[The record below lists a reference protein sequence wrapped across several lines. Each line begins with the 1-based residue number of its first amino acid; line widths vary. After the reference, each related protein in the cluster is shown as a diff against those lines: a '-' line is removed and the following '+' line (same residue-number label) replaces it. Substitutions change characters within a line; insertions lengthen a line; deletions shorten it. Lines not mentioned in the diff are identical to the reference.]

1 MILLIYRQESGVE
14 GIVTLCNSI
23 KSTLNINLGNLG
35 ETLDDLNG
43 DIFTS
48 CPKRARIHLYE
59 ESDLGL
65 IFETAAAIVPLS
77 IGTTTA
83 ALDSF
88 FSSRGYTKIS

>member
-1 MILLIYRQESGVE
+1 MILLMYRQASGVE
-14 GIVTLCNSI
+14 DIVTLCNSI

-43 DIFTS
+43 DIFIS

-59 ESDLGL
+59 ESDLSL
-65 IFETAAAIVPLS
+65 IFETSATIVPLS
-77 IGTTTA
+77 IDTATA